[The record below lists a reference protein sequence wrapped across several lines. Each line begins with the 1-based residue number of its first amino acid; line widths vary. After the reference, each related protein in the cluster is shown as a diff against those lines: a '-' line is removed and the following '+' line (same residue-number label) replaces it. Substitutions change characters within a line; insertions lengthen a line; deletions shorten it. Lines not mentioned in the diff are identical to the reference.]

1 MALAEGRMNGI
12 LRTAVAAVRGA
23 ISLSLFFLFGVGA
36 LCLAPLMVVLRDHR
50 RCQPVVRATWRFAA
64 WMFEATGL
72 IRVRSSG
79 LDGVSGSIVV
89 ANHPSLIDVVLLTA
103 LVPRTLYV
111 AKHALLGNPFLSM
124 IVRHTALPDDALL
137 PEVAAPYLESGWN
150 VLIFPE
156 GTRSPRPDALGE
168 FRRGA
173 AQLALRTGAG
183 VVCVSLRMSRAIL
196 GKRQKPWDM
205 GHERVEY
212 SFSAAPPLHVAL
224 DGSRGLRPQ
233 AAALTEEIRTRILGG
248 ILV

>member
-1 MALAEGRMNGI
+1 MALAEGRVNGI
-12 LRTAVAAVRGA
+12 FRTVVAAVRGA
-23 ISLSLFFLFGVGA
+23 TSLSLFLLFGVGA
-36 LCLAPLMVVLRDHR
+36 LLIAPLMVLLRDPR
-50 RCQPVVRATWRFAA
+50 RCQPVVRATWRLTA

-79 LDGVSGSIVV
+79 LDGIKGAVIV

-103 LVPRTLYV
+103 LVPRTMYV

-137 PEVAAPYLESGWN
+137 PEIAAPYLKAGWN

-173 AQLALRTGAG
+173 AQLALRTGAD
-183 VVCVSLRMSRAIL
+183 VACVSLRMSRAIL

-212 SFSAAPPLHVAL
+212 SFSAAPPIHVAL

-233 AAALTEEIRTRILGG
+233 AAELTEEIRTRILGG